1 MAYHAPKAIT
11 CEELGGRLTRGERP
25 QMIDVRELHE
35 WNAGHIAGSVHI
47 PLSELTARQH
57 QLNSG
62 QELII
67 ICRSGNRSGQACD
80 YLATQGYPTVNLTGG
95 LLAWTGP
102 LQFG

>member
-1 MAYHAPKAIT
+1 MGYEAPQAIT
-11 CEELGGRLTRGERP
+11 CADLGVRLTRGEQP

-47 PLSELTARQH
+47 PLGELTARQH
-57 QLNSG
+57 QLKPD

-80 YLATQGYPTVNLTGG
+80 YLAQYGFRTVNLTGG
-95 LLAWTGP
+95 LLAWNGP

>member
-1 MAYHAPKAIT
+1 MAYQAPKTIS
-11 CEELGGRLTRGERP
+11 CEELSGRLTRGEQP

-47 PLSELTARQH
+47 PLGDLVASQRQ
-57 QLNSG
+57 LKPG

-80 YLATQGYPTVNLTGG
+80 YLAAQGYSTVNLTGG